1 MKTIKLNVSDNI
13 YSHIMFFLKSLKS
26 DELEIIEENKKEE
39 SSNNTKKELDKLNLL
54 FSKSKNSIKVT
65 KELAINSE
73 EMIHDLSLY
82 EFAFICKKLEE
93 ELEVIN
99 DNIDF
104 LSRYI
109 KNKLVTFDKGFKN
122 FIKSSKTNIEI
133 IQ

>member
-1 MKTIKLNVSDNI
+1 MIYLDTNILVYAFCKNVDDEIQKQKAQEILKETIISKQLILS
-13 YSHIMFFLKSLKS
+13 
-26 DELEIIEENKKEE
+26 EI
-39 SSNNTKKELDKLNLL
+39 
-54 FSKSKNSIKVT
+54 
-65 KELAINSE
+65 
-73 EMIHDLSLY
+73 SLY
-82 EFAFICKKLEE
+82 EFAFICKKLKE

>member
-1 MKTIKLNVSDNI
+1 MIYLDTNILVYAFCKNVDDENQKQKAQEI
-13 YSHIMFFLKSLKS
+13 LKESIISKQLILS
-26 DELEIIEENKKEE
+26 EI
-39 SSNNTKKELDKLNLL
+39 
-54 FSKSKNSIKVT
+54 
-65 KELAINSE
+65 
-73 EMIHDLSLY
+73 SLY

-93 ELEVIN
+93 KLEVIN

>member
-1 MKTIKLNVSDNI
+1 MIYLDTNILIYAFCKNVDNETQKHKAQEI
-13 YSHIMFFLKSLKS
+13 LKESIISKQLLVLS
-26 DELEIIEENKKEE
+26 EI
-39 SSNNTKKELDKLNLL
+39 
-54 FSKSKNSIKVT
+54 
-65 KELAINSE
+65 
-73 EMIHDLSLY
+73 SLY
-82 EFAFICKKLEE
+82 EFAFICKKLKE

-122 FIKSSKTNIEI
+122 FIKFYKTNIEI

>member
-1 MKTIKLNVSDNI
+1 MIYIDTNILVYAFCKNVDDENQKQKAQEI
-13 YSHIMFFLKSLKS
+13 LKESIISKQLILS
-26 DELEIIEENKKEE
+26 EI
-39 SSNNTKKELDKLNLL
+39 
-54 FSKSKNSIKVT
+54 
-65 KELAINSE
+65 
-73 EMIHDLSLY
+73 SLY

-93 ELEVIN
+93 KLEVIN

>member
-1 MKTIKLNVSDNI
+1 MIYLDMNILVYAFCKNINDENQKQKAQEILKESIISKKLILS
-13 YSHIMFFLKSLKS
+13 
-26 DELEIIEENKKEE
+26 EI
-39 SSNNTKKELDKLNLL
+39 
-54 FSKSKNSIKVT
+54 
-65 KELAINSE
+65 
-73 EMIHDLSLY
+73 SLY

-104 LSRYI
+104 ISRYI

>member
-1 MKTIKLNVSDNI
+1 MIYIDTNILVYAFCKNVDDENQKQKAQEI
-13 YSHIMFFLKSLKS
+13 LKESIISNQLILS
-26 DELEIIEENKKEE
+26 EI
-39 SSNNTKKELDKLNLL
+39 
-54 FSKSKNSIKVT
+54 
-65 KELAINSE
+65 
-73 EMIHDLSLY
+73 SLY

-122 FIKSSKTNIEI
+122 FIKSSKKNIEI

>member
-1 MKTIKLNVSDNI
+1 MKTIKFNVSDNI
-13 YSHIMFFLKSLKS
+13 YSHLMFFLKSLKS
-26 DELEIIEENKKEE
+26 DELEIIEENKKEDD
-39 SSNNTKKELDKLNLL
+39 SNNIKKELDKLDLL

-73 EMIHDLSLY
+73 DMIHDLSLY

>member
-1 MKTIKLNVSDNI
+1 MIYIDTNILVYAFCKNVDDENQKQKAQEI
-13 YSHIMFFLKSLKS
+13 LKESIISNQLILS
-26 DELEIIEENKKEE
+26 EI
-39 SSNNTKKELDKLNLL
+39 
-54 FSKSKNSIKVT
+54 
-65 KELAINSE
+65 
-73 EMIHDLSLY
+73 SLY

>member
-65 KELAINSE
+65 KELAINSQ
-73 EMIHDLSLY
+73 EMIHDLS
-82 EFAFICKKLEE
+82 
-93 ELEVIN
+93 
-99 DNIDF
+99 
-104 LSRYI
+104 
-109 KNKLVTFDKGFKN
+109 
-122 FIKSSKTNIEI
+122 
-133 IQ
+133 

>member
-1 MKTIKLNVSDNI
+1 MIYLDTNILVYAFCKNVDDENQKQKAQEI
-13 YSHIMFFLKSLKS
+13 LKESIISKQLILS
-26 DELEIIEENKKEE
+26 EI
-39 SSNNTKKELDKLNLL
+39 
-54 FSKSKNSIKVT
+54 
-65 KELAINSE
+65 
-73 EMIHDLSLY
+73 SLY

>member
-1 MKTIKLNVSDNI
+1 MIYLDTNILVYAFCKNVDDENQKQKAQEI
-13 YSHIMFFLKSLKS
+13 LKESIISKQLLVLS
-26 DELEIIEENKKEE
+26 EI
-39 SSNNTKKELDKLNLL
+39 
-54 FSKSKNSIKVT
+54 
-65 KELAINSE
+65 
-73 EMIHDLSLY
+73 SLY

-93 ELEVIN
+93 KLEVIN

-122 FIKSSKTNIEI
+122 FIKFYKTNIEI

>member
-1 MKTIKLNVSDNI
+1 MIYLDTNILVYAFCKNVDDENQKQKAQEI
-13 YSHIMFFLKSLKS
+13 LKESIISKQLILS
-26 DELEIIEENKKEE
+26 EI
-39 SSNNTKKELDKLNLL
+39 
-54 FSKSKNSIKVT
+54 
-65 KELAINSE
+65 
-73 EMIHDLSLY
+73 SLY
-82 EFAFICKKLEE
+82 EFAFICKKLKE

>member
-1 MKTIKLNVSDNI
+1 MIYLDTNILVYAFCKNVDDEIQKQKAQEILKETIISKQLILS
-13 YSHIMFFLKSLKS
+13 
-26 DELEIIEENKKEE
+26 EI
-39 SSNNTKKELDKLNLL
+39 
-54 FSKSKNSIKVT
+54 
-65 KELAINSE
+65 
-73 EMIHDLSLY
+73 SLY

-109 KNKLVTFDKGFKN
+109 KNKLVTFDKDFKN

>member
-39 SSNNTKKELDKLNLL
+39 SSNNIKKELDKLDLL